1 MNMIHCS
8 RINLF
13 LWQNGGIFIQ
23 FHDSIRG
30 SEQELWRVLY
40 GYNSVQIVCW
50 TLQRWQRRTWIL
62 WWCYWWES
70 YCLLFF
76 FIKRKKREKY
86 DHRVL
91 RAKNKCSDISS
102 IELAA
107 PQRMRFAAHLM
118 SDNPAGSTA
127 WRNRQVHTVMYNFS
141 RFFHKMF
148 I

>member
-1 MNMIHCS
+1 MAEKNLNTLMMLLM
-8 RINLF
+8 RIVLSSIFF
-13 LWQNGGIFIQ
+13 LLK
-23 FHDSIRG
+23 
-30 SEQELWRVLY
+30 E
-40 GYNSVQIVCW
+40 
-50 TLQRWQRRTWIL
+50 
-62 WWCYWWES
+62 
-70 YCLLFF
+70 
-76 FIKRKKREKY
+76 KKKREKY

-118 SDNPAGSTA
+118 SDNPAGSTV